1 VKFSIFLPSGF
12 AQEFARIPNP
22 VTAYERLVEVAKLAD
37 DAGYETLFAPDHLT
51 TIPPS
56 HETLFEAW
64 SLITGLARETSRVRL
79 GHLVTANS
87 YRNPALA
94 AKIASTVD
102 VISHGRLVFGI
113 GAGWWEPDYLQY
125 GYEFGTAIER
135 LRKLDEATQII
146 LGLWTQKET
155 TFEGK
160 YYRVHGAVNE
170 PKGVQKPHIPLMIA
184 GGGEKMTLRLVARYG
199 DACNIMDSPEV
210 AAHKF
215 AVLEKHC
222 KDVDRDYDTINRT
235 VTTLAL
241 IADTNQKARDL
252 IPPNLEFAYP
262 GDVASYGL
270 IGTADTL
277 TKRIAAFEAAG
288 VQELIIN
295 FADPSVEQVAQFAE
309 LFLQTANGR
318 SPRVGAPSA
327 STTKQENAALTTPPH
342 PITADEQDPTGN
354 LPSPILLAP
363 GSARRR
369 PDLG

>member
-12 AQEFARIPNP
+12 AQEFAHIPSP

-37 DAGYETLFAPDHLT
+37 CAGYETLFAPDHLT

-56 HETLFEAW
+56 HETVFEAW
-64 SLITGLARETSRVRL
+64 SLITGLARETSQVRL

-125 GYEFGTAIER
+125 GFEFGTAIER

-155 TFEGK
+155 TFEGR

-184 GGGEKMTLRLVARYG
+184 GGGEKMTLRLVAKYG

-222 KDVDRDYDTINRT
+222 KDVDRDNNTINRT

-252 IPPNLEFAYP
+252 IPPNLQFAYP

-277 TKRIAAFEAAG
+277 EGRIAAFQAAG

-309 LFLQTANGR
+309 LFLQTASGR
-318 SPRVGAPSA
+318 SPDVGAPSA
-327 STTKQENAALTTPPH
+327 STTTQGNADLTTTPPH
-342 PITADEQDPTGN
+342 PTTADDQDPTGK
-354 LPSPILLAP
+354 LPSPIFP
-363 GSARRR
+363 TPRSA
-369 PDLG
+369 